1 MGLTKSF
8 QTTSLMIVC
17 FGSAAVL
24 FWAARPP
31 SPTKLLAPQP
41 PKSKIVQ
48 ASPVNPLLIFKPE
61 VKRVLPI
68 TPLLKNAIATISYKV
83 VVDLSEAKV
92 YTYWGNQAMTSYPVA
107 VGQPGWETP
116 VGTFKVQKKLRNPVW
131 QQPITGELIKTGPE
145 NPLGNRWI
153 GFWSDERHHIGF
165 HGTNNEELVGQQVSH
180 GCLRMRN
187 TDIQALYEQ
196 VVIGTPI
203 VVRK

>member
-1 MGLTKSF
+1 MGLTNSF

-17 FGSAAVL
+17 FGSAAVM
-24 FWAARPP
+24 FAAAQPP
-31 SPTKLLAPQP
+31 SPSKSVAVHPSR
-41 PKSKIVQ
+41 PKIIQV
-48 ASPVNPLLIFKPE
+48 SPFNPFGTFKPE
-61 VKRVLPI
+61 VKRVVPI
-68 TPLLKNAIATISYKV
+68 TPLLKNAIATISYKI
-83 VVDLSEAKV
+83 VVDLSEATL
-92 YTYWGNQAMTSYPVA
+92 YLYWGNQVITHYQVA

-116 VGTFKVQKKLRNPVW
+116 VGSFKVQKKLRNPMW

-153 GFWSDERHHIGF
+153 GFWADGRHQIGF
-165 HGTNNEELVGQQVSH
+165 HGTNKEQSVGQPVSH

-187 TDIQALYEQ
+187 PDIQALYEQ

>member
-1 MGLTKSF
+1 MGLTNLLK
-8 QTTSLMIVC
+8 TSLMIVC
-17 FGSAAVL
+17 FGSALVL
-24 FWAARPP
+24 FSARRREPQPKSAAPKLP
-31 SPTKLLAPQP
+31 IPQVLSVTHLLA
-41 PKSKIVQ
+41 I
-48 ASPVNPLLIFKPE
+48 KPE
-61 VKRVLPI
+61 VKRVSPV
-68 TPLLKNAIATISYKV
+68 TPLIKNAIASSSSRI

-92 YTYWGNQAMTSYPVA
+92 YTYWGEWLLATYPVA

-116 VGTFKVQKKLRNPVW
+116 LGTFKVQKKLRNPVW
-131 QQPITGELIKTGPE
+131 QQPITGELIRTGPD

-153 GFWSDERHHIGF
+153 GFWSDGRHHIGF
-165 HGTNNEELVGQQVSH
+165 HGTNKEQLVGQPVSH

>member
-1 MGLTKSF
+1 
-8 QTTSLMIVC
+8 
-17 FGSAAVL
+17 
-24 FWAARPP
+24 
-31 SPTKLLAPQP
+31 
-41 PKSKIVQ
+41 
-48 ASPVNPLLIFKPE
+48 LIFKPE

-165 HGTNNEELVGQQVSH
+165 HGTNNEQLVGQQVSH

>member
-1 MGLTKSF
+1 MGLSNSF

-17 FGSAAVL
+17 FSSAAVL
-24 FWAARPP
+24 FWATQPP
-31 SPTKLLAPQP
+31 PRSKLIAPPQP
-41 PKSKIVQ
+41 KLVTVAGVKLTKAQSRVKQVAPIM
-48 ASPVNPLLIFKPE
+48 PV
-61 VKRVLPI
+61 
-68 TPLLKNAIATISYKV
+68 LKNAIALMTAKV

-92 YTYWGNQAMTSYPVA
+92 YLYWVDRVIKTYPVA

-116 VGTFKVQKKLRNPVW
+116 VGKFKVEKKLQNPVW

-145 NPLGNRWI
+145 NPLGKRWI
-153 GFWSDERHHIGF
+153 GFWSDEQHHIGF
-165 HGTNNEELVGQQVSH
+165 HGTNKENLVGQPVSH

-187 TDIQALYEQ
+187 TDIEALYEQ